1 MGQGRRRV
9 WGGENWGGGVG
20 RGGRDARMGWGEQM
34 GRTWTVEWMVPEG
47 DVKSGRWARDAEGPR
62 RDARK
67 GGGRA
72 GS

>member
-1 MGQGRRRV
+1 M
-9 WGGENWGGGVG
+9 G

-47 DVKSGRWARDAEGPR
+47 DVKSVRWARDAEGPR
-62 RDARK
+62 RDAGK